1 MSPSDIRAAVA
12 CAVEARLHKSSEGS
26 TEYAE
31 FVGGYGR
38 RDACKPSKDS
48 IKIVYSREGGRR

>member
-1 MSPSDIRAAVA
+1 MSPSDIRSAAA
-12 CAVEARLHKSSEGS
+12 CLAKARLHRSSEGS

-38 RDACKPSKDS
+38 RDAGKPSKDS

>member
-1 MSPSDIRAAVA
+1 MSPSDICAVA
-12 CAVEARLHKSSEGS
+12 ACVVEARLHRSSEGS